1 MKIIALTSPPAS
13 TSWYNSTKERA
24 KRAFMRIFFYGLII
38 LVLLYLNQRMNE
50 LENALMF
57 ESSST
62 IEDLIID
69 HQWEITQLKKRLDN
83 GKFNQG
89 I

>member
-1 MKIIALTSPPAS
+1 
-13 TSWYNSTKERA
+13 
-24 KRAFMRIFFYGLII
+24 MRIFFYGLII